1 MAGRWL
7 PNLPGHLRG
16 EEAVSQLSCQ
26 VILLLTNV
34 IVANVVVVVV
44 FSIRVIS
51 C

>member
-26 VILLLTNV
+26 VILLLT
-34 IVANVVVVVV
+34 VVVVVV
-44 FSIRVIS
+44 FVAGVGVVVVVVS